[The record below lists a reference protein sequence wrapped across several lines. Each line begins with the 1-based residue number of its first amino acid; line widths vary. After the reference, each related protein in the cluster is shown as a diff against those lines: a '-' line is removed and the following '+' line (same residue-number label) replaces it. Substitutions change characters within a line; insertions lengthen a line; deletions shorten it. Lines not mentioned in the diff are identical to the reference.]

1 MEGRAKLG
9 SIDMHRRFHGWE
21 EARLPTA
28 EGENTRKV
36 TESND
41 PNYQQTLYNCEGVK
55 SLVESFRRS
64 IFVAVY
70 S

>member
-9 SIDMHRRFHGWE
+9 NNNIHRRFRGWK

-28 EGENTRKV
+28 EGEHTRKL

-41 PNYQQTLYNCEGVK
+41 PNYQHSLYNCEWVP
-55 SLVESFRRS
+55 
-64 IFVAVY
+64 Y
-70 S
+70 